1 MGHNMNNS
9 NTKLS
14 ELLLNRPAHLAAV
27 SAAAL
32 FGLVALAGCD
42 GGAEDAGEEVDDAV
56 EEVGDEV
63 EDLTD
68 G

>member
-1 MGHNMNNS
+1 MNNTNS
-9 NTKLS
+9 KLS
-14 ELLLNRPAHLAAV
+14 ELLLNRPVHIAAV

-42 GGAEDAGEEVDDAV
+42 GGAEDAGEEIDEAV